1 MSGILMTQKNSTIE
15 NNIDVESDSELDTTI
30 RRVKNELRGVNGEL
44 RRLFARRKD
53 LILELGGAFEKV
65 VSDHGN
71 ICEKIKATLREEIA
85 SRVISARDIERYCPD
100 HWKRKTKPNGRN
112 DPEKK
117 EAEYDKLSFSVA
129 AADKAVEKEAINVCA
144 DDAGSSILEPYHHNS
159 DHTVQAPHST
169 DDDKNHC
176 TRCPELEL
184 EIERLKEELLL
195 VHKKSE
201 QRKEL
206 HVPSSSTTMAAAVNR
221 IKIPKKKQRD
231 LINAMQSSRH
241 ECYIDL
247 DSEGSII
254 AINSDNAGLNN
265 ESNGSAAAGK
275 Y

>member
-1 MSGILMTQKNSTIE
+1 MSGILMTQNSTIE
-15 NNIDVESDSELDTTI
+15 NNIDIESNNELDTTI
-30 RRVKNELRGVNGEL
+30 RRVKNELRGVKGEL
-44 RRLFARRKD
+44 RRLFERRKD

-65 VSDHGN
+65 VADQGS
-71 ICEKIKATLREEIA
+71 ICEEIKATLREEIS

-100 HWKRKTKPNGRN
+100 HWKRKTKPKGTN
-112 DPEKK
+112 DPEKR
-117 EAEYDKLSFSVA
+117 EAENDNLSFSVA
-129 AADKAVEKEAINVCA
+129 AADKAVEKEAISVCP
-144 DDAGSSILEPYHHNS
+144 DNAGTSILEPYPNS

-169 DDDKNHC
+169 NDDKNHC

-201 QRKEL
+201 QREEPYM
-206 HVPSSSTTMAAAVNR
+206 PSSSTAMAAAVNR

-231 LINAMQSSRH
+231 LMNAMQSSRQ

-247 DSEGSII
+247 DSEGNII
-254 AINSDNAGLNN
+254 AINSDNAGLSN
-265 ESNGSAAAGK
+265 EWNESAAADK

>member
-1 MSGILMTQKNSTIE
+1 MNGTLMTQNSTIE
-15 NNIDVESDSELDTTI
+15 NNIDIESELDTTI

-53 LILELGGAFEKV
+53 LILELGRAFEKV
-65 VSDHGN
+65 VPDQGS
-71 ICEKIKATLREEIA
+71 ICEEIKTTLREEIA

-100 HWKRKTKPNGRN
+100 HWKRKTKPKGTD
-112 DPEKK
+112 DPKK
-117 EAEYDKLSFSVA
+117 EAENDKMSFSV
-129 AADKAVEKEAINVCA
+129 AADKAVEKEAISVCA
-144 DDAGSSILEPYHHNS
+144 DNAGSSILEPYRNS

-201 QRKEL
+201 QREEP
-206 HVPSSSTTMAAAVNR
+206 HMPPSSTAMAAVNR

-231 LINAMQSSRH
+231 LMNAMQSSRQ
-241 ECYIDL
+241 ECYIDV
-247 DSEGSII
+247 DSEGNIK
-254 AINSDNAGLNN
+254 AINSDNASLSN
-265 ESNGSAAAGK
+265 EWNESAAAGK
-275 Y
+275 YSQ

>member
-1 MSGILMTQKNSTIE
+1 MTQKNSTIE
-15 NNIDVESDSELDTTI
+15 NNIDIESDSELNTTI
-30 RRVKNELRGVNGEL
+30 QRVKNELRGVNGEL
-44 RRLFARRKD
+44 SRLFERRKD

-65 VSDHGN
+65 VPDQGS
-71 ICEKIKATLREEIA
+71 ICKVIKTTLREEIA

-100 HWKRKTKPNGRN
+100 HWKRKTKPKGIN

-117 EAEYDKLSFSVA
+117 ETENDKLSFSVA

-184 EIERLKEELLL
+184 EIERLKKQLL

-201 QRKEL
+201 QREEP
-206 HVPSSSTTMAAAVNR
+206 HMPSSSTAMAAAVNR
-221 IKIPKKKQRD
+221 IKIPKKRQRD
-231 LINAMQSSRH
+231 LMNAMQSSRQ

-247 DSEGSII
+247 DSEGNII

>member
-1 MSGILMTQKNSTIE
+1 MTQNSTIE
-15 NNIDVESDSELDTTI
+15 NNIDIESDSELDTTI
-30 RRVKNELRGVNGEL
+30 RRVKNELRGLNGEL

-65 VSDHGN
+65 VVDQGS
-71 ICEKIKATLREEIA
+71 ICEEIKTTLREEIA

-100 HWKRKTKPNGRN
+100 HWKRKTKPNRRN

-117 EAEYDKLSFSVA
+117 EAENDNLSFSVA
-129 AADKAVEKEAINVCA
+129 AADKAVEKEAKSVCA
-144 DDAGSSILEPYHHNS
+144 DNAGSSILEPYHPNS

-169 DDDKNHC
+169 DGDKNHC

-184 EIERLKEELLL
+184 DIERLKEELLL

-201 QRKEL
+201 QKEEP
-206 HVPSSSTTMAAAVNR
+206 HMHASSTAMAAAVNR

-231 LINAMQSSRH
+231 LMNAMQSSRQ

-247 DSEGSII
+247 DSEGNII
-254 AINSDNAGLNN
+254 AINSDNAGLSN
-265 ESNGSAAAGK
+265 EWNESAAAGK

>member
-15 NNIDVESDSELDTTI
+15 NNIDIESDSELDTTI

-44 RRLFARRKD
+44 RRLFERRKD

-65 VSDHGN
+65 VADQGS
-71 ICEKIKATLREEIA
+71 ICEVIKTTLREEIA

-100 HWKRKTKPNGRN
+100 HWKRKTKPKGTN

-117 EAEYDKLSFSVA
+117 EAENDKLSFSVA
-129 AADKAVEKEAINVCA
+129 AADKAVEKEAISVCA
-144 DDAGSSILEPYHHNS
+144 DNAGTSILEPYHNS
-159 DHTVQAPHST
+159 DHTAQAPHST

-195 VHKKSE
+195 VLKKSE
-201 QRKEL
+201 QREEP
-206 HVPSSSTTMAAAVNR
+206 HMPSSSTAMAAAVKR
-221 IKIPKKKQRD
+221 IKIPKKRQRD
-231 LINAMQSSRH
+231 LMNAMQSSRQ

-247 DSEGSII
+247 DSEGNII
-254 AINSDNAGLNN
+254 AINSDNAGLSN
-265 ESNGSAAAGK
+265 EWNESAAAGK

>member
-15 NNIDVESDSELDTTI
+15 NNIDIESNSDLDTTI
-30 RRVKNELRGVNGEL
+30 QRVKNELRGVNGEL

-65 VSDHGN
+65 VPDQGS
-71 ICEKIKATLREEIA
+71 ICKVIKTTLREEIA

-100 HWKRKTKPNGRN
+100 HWKRKTKPKRTN

-117 EAEYDKLSFSVA
+117 EAENDKLSFSVA
-129 AADKAVEKEAINVCA
+129 AADKAVEKEATSVCA
-144 DDAGSSILEPYHHNS
+144 NNAGSSILKPYPNS

-176 TRCPELEL
+176 ARCPELEL
-184 EIERLKEELLL
+184 EIERLKGELL
-195 VHKKSE
+195 VHKKSK
-201 QRKEL
+201 QREEP
-206 HVPSSSTTMAAAVNR
+206 HMPPSSTATAAVNR

-231 LINAMQSSRH
+231 LMNAMQSSRQ

-247 DSEGSII
+247 DSEGNII
-254 AINSDNAGLNN
+254 AINSDNAG
-265 ESNGSAAAGK
+265 
-275 Y
+275 